1 MKAIGKLLALVVIL
15 ALFTIPTAVTTS
27 AAAVENQPHMKE
39 ALEAL
44 RAARHH
50 LEQAE
55 ADKGGHRVAALKA
68 CDDAIRHTEEGIAYA
83 NTH

>member
-1 MKAIGKLLALVVIL
+1 MKAIGKLLVLAVIL
-15 ALFTIPTAVTTS
+15 ALFTIPTAVATS
-27 AAAVENQPHMKE
+27 AAPVENQPHMKE

-68 CDDAIRHTEEGIAYA
+68 CDEAIKHTEEGIQFA